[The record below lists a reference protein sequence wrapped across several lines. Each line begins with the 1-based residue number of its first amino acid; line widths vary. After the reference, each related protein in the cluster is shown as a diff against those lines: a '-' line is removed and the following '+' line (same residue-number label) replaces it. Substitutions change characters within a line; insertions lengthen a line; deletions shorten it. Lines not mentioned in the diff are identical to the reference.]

1 MTLTQQP
8 AAIRT
13 SILSPVVT
21 AAFGFVVY
29 MLSMITADVFRVNA
43 DSRLEP
49 AHTHT
54 FWEAV
59 TESAPEFAIGLV
71 GVAIA
76 VLAGRRAWR
85 GQPSRLARTAVVLA
99 VVAAVTLP
107 AFWAG
112 WSIVYGAVA
121 VGLALECRHRVGSL
135 GAGAGTALIL
145 GSVAFA
151 AAVAIC
157 VLG

>member
-8 AAIRT
+8 AAVRR
-13 SILSPVVT
+13 SMLSPVVT

-29 MLSMITADVFRVNA
+29 ALSVIAGEVLGANA

-54 FWEAV
+54 LWESA

-76 VLAGRRAWR
+76 VLVGRHAWQ
-85 GQPSRLARTAVVLA
+85 GTPSRLARTAVVLA
-99 VVAAVTLP
+99 ILAALTVP
-107 AFWAG
+107 VFWAG
-112 WSIVYGAVA
+112 WANIFGAVA
-121 VGLALECRHRVGSL
+121 VGLALESRRRVGSL
-135 GAGAGTALIL
+135 GAGAATALVL
-145 GSVAFA
+145 GSVTFVA
-151 AAVAIC
+151 AAVIC